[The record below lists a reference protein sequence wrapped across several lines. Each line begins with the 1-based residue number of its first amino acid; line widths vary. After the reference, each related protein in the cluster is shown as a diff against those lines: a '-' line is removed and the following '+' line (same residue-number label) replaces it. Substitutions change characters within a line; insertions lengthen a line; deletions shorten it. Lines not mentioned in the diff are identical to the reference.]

1 MLEGRERLIKRE
13 NRKRV
18 PKTGKAIEVKMTAE
32 ICGRFRMDKLMVSGR
47 SRSRRRRESNIFGD
61 IESRRGKF

>member
-18 PKTGKAIEVKMTAE
+18 PKTGKTIEVKMTAE
-32 ICGRFRMDKLMVSGR
+32 VCGRFRMDKLKVSGR
-47 SRSRRRRESNIFGD
+47 SSRRRESNIFDD
-61 IESRRGKF
+61 IKSRRRKF